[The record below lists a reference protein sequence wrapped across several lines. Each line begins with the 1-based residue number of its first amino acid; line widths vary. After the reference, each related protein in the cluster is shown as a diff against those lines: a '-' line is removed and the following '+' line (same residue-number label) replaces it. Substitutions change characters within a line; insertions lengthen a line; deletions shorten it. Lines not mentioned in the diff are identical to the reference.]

1 MYKYAK
7 QTYIDAIMWAYGFT
21 KAKATNY
28 MRKYIREGNI
38 NTLNM
43 LVEGFRRNAKANFY
57 ED

>member
-1 MYKYAK
+1 MNKYAK
-7 QTYIDAIMWAYGFT
+7 SMYIDAIQWAYGFT

-28 MRKYIREGNI
+28 MRKYIREGNV